1 MSWRKFQPKTV
12 LILIL
17 YTTKKANFCYFSQ
30 KANWQIFMVQL
41 SPRLEINSN
50 SEADQKF
57 SAAQFKLISNQGLIA
72 ILNQLQLKNL
82 SVHAWLL
89 HHSIHLKIITKT
101 TFCHTYWSDYLKNCS
116 DHFCEIDKI
125 TKMTLLHLN

>member
-50 SEADQKF
+50 SEADPKLFGWSLTQTQIVTCEEVNSDFFLDKECEWYLF
-57 SAAQFKLISNQGLIA
+57 RIFKATHYNSKLLEKKRNQEGKQIRKILECFMLVLRVQFLIV
-72 ILNQLQLKNL
+72 
-82 SVHAWLL
+82 SV
-89 HHSIHLKIITKT
+89 
-101 TFCHTYWSDYLKNCS
+101 
-116 DHFCEIDKI
+116 
-125 TKMTLLHLN
+125 M